1 MEIRRVLVPALA
13 LLLSTVPALAGA
25 QDIDPASVT
34 GVRKELI
41 QQLGDAERKF
51 VALAEATPADK
62 YGWRPAPG
70 VRSTSEVYM
79 HMVGANFM
87 FPGIA
92 GVKRAPG
99 VPLSR
104 DMETKVTDKA
114 QVVDLLKKSFAYAKQ
129 GMADVPDDQLDA
141 TVTMFGQPATK
152 RGVLVLMATH
162 AHEHLGQSIAY
173 ARMGGVVP
181 PWSQGNGGGQ

>member
-1 MEIRRVLVPALA
+1 MRFRPALVPALA
-13 LLLSTVPALAGA
+13 LLFAAPALARA
-25 QDIDPASVT
+25 QDTDPASVT

-41 QQLGDAERKF
+41 QQLGDAEQKL
-51 VALAEATPADK
+51 VALAEATPAER
-62 YGWRPAPG
+62 YGWRPAAG

-92 GVKRAPG
+92 GVTRAPG
-99 VPLSR
+99 VALSR

-114 QVVDLLKKSFAYAKQ
+114 QVIDLLRKSFAYARQ
-129 GMADVPDDQLDA
+129 GVADVPDDQLDA
-141 TVTMFGQPATK
+141 MVKMFGQPSTK

-173 ARMGGVVP
+173 ARMGGIVP
-181 PWSQGNGGGQ
+181 PWSRGNGGGQ

>member
-1 MEIRRVLVPALA
+1 MHTRRALLPTLA
-13 LLLSTVPALAGA
+13 LLLSVAPIVRA
-25 QDIDPASVT
+25 QDTDPASVT

-41 QQLGDAERKF
+41 QQLGDAEQKL
-51 VALAEATPADK
+51 VALAQATPAERFA
-62 YGWRPAPG
+62 WRPAPG
-70 VRSTSEVYM
+70 VRSTSEVFM

-104 DMETKVTDKA
+104 DMETKVTDKP
-114 QVVDLLKKSFAYAKQ
+114 QVIDLLKKSFAYAKQ
-129 GMADVPDDQLDA
+129 GVADVPDDQLDA
-141 TVTMFGQPATK
+141 TVKMFGQPATK

-173 ARMGGVVP
+173 ARMGGIVP